1 MKAKAYGESL
11 LTIDSTITEILQEHV
26 KGKRSMASIAK
37 ELGVSAKAL
46 TNVLKQ
52 IGYEYDA
59 TIKQWRFVWVTGSD
73 YRNCTFYSIQQGTAQ
88 PIPLVEDTSYTM
100 IDLEEPNTSGNT
112 DITADTEDTSDVKEE
127 LSFTIAE
134 IRFLKHLVA
143 TQDQNH
149 IKGAEPILNAIERLP
164 VPNKTNKK
172 TFALDE
178 TVIQELDAFCEMMR
192 IRKSDFLAI
201 AITEALHKYKP

>member
-1 MKAKAYGESL
+1 MMKAKAYGEAL

-37 ELGVSAKAL
+37 EMGVSAKAL

-52 IGYEYDA
+52 IGYEYDV
-59 TIKQWRFVWVTGSD
+59 TQKQWRFVWVTGSD
-73 YRNCTFYSIQQGTAQ
+73 YRSCTFYSIQQGTAEPMQ
-88 PIPLVEDTSYTM
+88 LVE
-100 IDLEEPNTSGNT
+100 EPSFTILDEVEQGEIQSNTGT
-112 DITADTEDTSDVKEE
+112 TEDTNDTKEE

-149 IKGAEPILNAIERLP
+149 IKGAELILNVIESLP

-178 TVIQELDAFCEMMR
+178 AVIQELDAFCETMR
-192 IRKSDFLAI
+192 IRKSDFLSI
-201 AITEALHKYKP
+201 AITEALNKYKP

>member
-1 MKAKAYGESL
+1 MEVFMMKVKAYGETL
-11 LTIDSTITEILQEHV
+11 LTIESTITEILGEHAN
-26 KGKRSMASIAK
+26 GKRSMSSIAK
-37 ELGVSAKAL
+37 EMGVSAKAL

-59 TIKQWRFVWVTGSD
+59 TGKHWRFVLLTGSD
-73 YRNCTFYSIQQGTAQ
+73 YRQCTFYSLQQGTAQ
-88 PIPLVEDTSYTM
+88 PIPLVEDTSFIS
-100 IDLEEPNTSGNT
+100 IDQEELQADTS
-112 DITADTEDTSDVKEE
+112 DTEDTNEE

-143 TQDQNH
+143 TQQENH
-149 IKGAEPILNAIERLP
+149 IKGAETILNAIERLP

-178 TVIQELDAFCEMMR
+178 TVIQELDAFCDLMR